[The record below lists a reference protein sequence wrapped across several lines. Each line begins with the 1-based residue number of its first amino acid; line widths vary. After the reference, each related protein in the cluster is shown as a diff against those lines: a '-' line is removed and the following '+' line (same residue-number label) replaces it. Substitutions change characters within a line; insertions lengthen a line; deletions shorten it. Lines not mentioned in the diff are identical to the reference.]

1 MGCFS
6 NHIWRDRNGRI
17 RNGRVR
23 TDVEM
28 IKSLVQDVQG
38 RVTAKKKFRNS
49 SQNRIYKIKKKKK
62 TLIIKKERNR
72 ISSQNRILAAFG
84 ESLWMC

>member
-1 MGCFS
+1 MFEEELQL
-6 NHIWRDRNGRI
+6 R
-17 RNGRVR
+17 
-23 TDVEM
+23 
-28 IKSLVQDVQG
+28 
-38 RVTAKKKFRNS
+38 RNS
-49 SQNRIYKIKKKKK
+49 EIHLRIEFIKKKKKK